1 MRLLVPPAH
10 YNQFSPVGLRAALR
24 SLPAE
29 CTRGGDPAA
38 GRAAITSQLNRLA
51 HGRPALQ
58 ISTSARWT
66 LNAFAGGYARELN
79 RQGQLMAEPSINTYA
94 VLMTG
99 LESFAAVMRAVGS
112 DEDEER
118 HYAFTGDGRKYLTSR
133 PAPGTLDHGR
143 R

>member
-1 MRLLVPPAH
+1 
-10 YNQFSPVGLRAALR
+10 
-24 SLPAE
+24 
-29 CTRGGDPAA
+29 
-38 GRAAITSQLNRLA
+38 LNRLA

-58 ISTSARWT
+58 ISSCARWT
-66 LNAFAGGYARELN
+66 LNAFAGGYARELS
-79 RQGQLMAEPSINTYA
+79 RQGQLTAEPSTNTYA

-112 DEDEER
+112 DEDDER